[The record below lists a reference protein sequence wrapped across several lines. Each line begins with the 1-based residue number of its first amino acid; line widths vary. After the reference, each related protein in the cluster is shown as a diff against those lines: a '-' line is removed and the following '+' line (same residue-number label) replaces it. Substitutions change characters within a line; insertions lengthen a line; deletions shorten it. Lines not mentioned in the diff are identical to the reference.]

1 MTRAMDG
8 GMGRPQA
15 VEALLVTA
23 GRIAFVG
30 LWFLAVLM
38 IYAGLGRN
46 AEGLRQAGLFAIAIA
61 SVKLASGFLSDPV
74 DLALMRRVP
83 LLLQGSQPAAFA
95 VIRAAFGMRLGAA
108 CAIAALLALTAPWV
122 ATDVLGQP
130 GAAGLVRVTALCIV
144 GDVMFRAVL
153 VVFQASTRFRVFLLI
168 EALLQIGRFGTVAA
182 LWWWGSMR
190 VDLVMASYAAASFVA
205 AAAGLALLP
214 PGLAR
219 SVRMEWRHGRELL
232 SYLKWMMPAMLLAA
246 VNERLDVMLLYWLRG
261 PDQAGLY
268 GAVLTLALVP
278 DILGGCL
285 SLVLQPRI
293 AAMHGG
299 GEFIRILR
307 RFMAVSVPLCTLGF
321 LAATLLA
328 DPVIPLLLG
337 PHYAPAVPA
346 FRWLL
351 GGTLF
356 WLAVT
361 PLPMTL
367 LAVLAPDRIA
377 LVTLG
382 QSAIVVTGGVLL
394 APALGLTGMAQAIC
408 AMRVLIAL
416 VLAGLASSMAVPQ
429 QGGLAV
435 QS

>member
-1 MTRAMDG
+1 MTRALDSG
-8 GMGRPQA
+8 IDRIQ
-15 VEALLVTA
+15 ALLVTA

-38 IYAGLGRN
+38 IYAGLGRD
-46 AEGLRQAGLFAIAIA
+46 AEGLRQAGLFAVAIV
-61 SVKLASGFLSDPV
+61 SVKLVSGFLSDPV

-83 LLLQGSQPAAFA
+83 LLLQGSRPAAYA
-95 VIRAAFGMRLGAA
+95 VIRTAFGMRMGAA
-108 CAIAALLALTAPWV
+108 CAIASLLMLAAPWV
-122 ATDVLGQP
+122 AAGVLGQP
-130 GAAGLVRVTALCIV
+130 GAAALVRITALCIV
-144 GDVMFRAVL
+144 GDVLFRAVL
-153 VVFQASTRFRVFLLI
+153 VVFQASARFRAFLLI
-168 EALLQIGRFGTVAA
+168 EALLQIGRFGAITA
-182 LWWWGSMR
+182 LWGLGAIQ
-190 VDLVMASYAAASFVA
+190 VGHVMASYAAASFVA

-214 PGLAR
+214 PGLVR
-219 SVRMEWRHGRELL
+219 SVRMKWRHAREML

-246 VNERLDVMLLYWLRG
+246 VNERLDVMLLYWLHG

-278 DILGGCL
+278 DIVGGCL
-285 SLVLQPRI
+285 SLVLQPHI
-293 AAMHGG
+293 AALHSGR
-299 GEFIRILR
+299 EFMRSLR
-307 RFMAVSVPLCTLGF
+307 RFLVVSVPMCALGF
-321 LAATLLA
+321 LAAALLA
-328 DPVIPLLLG
+328 DWVIPLLLG
-337 PHYAPAVPA
+337 PRYAPAVPA

-367 LAVLAPDRIA
+367 VAVLAPDRIA

-382 QSAIVVTGGVLL
+382 QSAIVMTGGVLL

-408 AMRVLIAL
+408 VMRVVIAL
-416 VLAGLASSMAVPQ
+416 VLAGLASGMAVPQ
-429 QGGLAV
+429 RGGLAV